1 MSGARIEM
9 YTTSWC
15 PYCERARALLRAKGA
30 SFEEISIE
38 ADPSQREV
46 MIRRSGL
53 RTVPQI
59 FIDGTH
65 IGGCD
70 ELHALDAAGG
80 LDALL
85 RGAHNTHSA
94 TN

>member
-1 MSGARIEM
+1 MSDARIEM

-30 SFEEISIE
+30 GFDEISIE

-46 MIRRSGL
+46 MIRRSGS

-59 FIDGTH
+59 FINGMH

-70 ELHALDAAGG
+70 ELYALNAAGG
-80 LDALL
+80 LDRLL
-85 RGAHNTHSA
+85 HGTA
-94 TN
+94 TT